1 MLRAVVRVEQR
12 VSAGLRFQILV
23 MVLSAATALAGEDA
37 QLVNQVR
44 LDAGLPALSVDARLA
59 EAAGLHAAY
68 LDRHRP
74 GQSTLAGISAHLQRA
89 GDEGF
94 SGATPDQRAL
104 AAGYPHR
111 VVRENVSIGYPD
123 AQSAM
128 SDLMGAIYHRLTFLD
143 LAADH
148 LGVAVG
154 ERARVFLLGRSDVEA
169 LCAAPP
175 AEALYR
181 RPVDCLGQAMT
192 REYYEALCSDLPQ
205 EALYRPSHP
214 VACPNGTRLD
224 GAFMERLCQ
233 APPPAARFGG
243 HGSYYVP
250 CLNGMRMDGP
260 WFDRF
265 CASPPPAAQ
274 YRASGDSYLVC
285 DDERKV
291 HAEWLE
297 SACGALPEPA
307 LYRDS
312 GRYRLPCAGDA
323 EVRVEHLD
331 AMDRARLQSRPE
343 VILWPPDRG
352 TGVPPAF
359 FIEEPD
365 PLPDLDVSG
374 YPVSVQFNPAFAERV
389 EVEDFGLYRRT
400 RSGEQAIQQLRL
412 LDADTDPHGLLD
424 THSLALFPL
433 QRLDWGADYRVWF
446 DVRVDGEPRSLEW
459 TFSTAGKGID
469 ILRADAGY
477 SRFALRN
484 GVDYLLYLPP
494 REDEPHTVLE
504 LRLSHLRSTRV
515 DTQVLDPNTL
525 RVRLEAPLCDR
536 VGLSFTEGRRVEL
549 VPVGCPG

>member
-1 MLRAVVRVEQR
+1 MFM
-12 VSAGLRFQILV
+12 SA
-23 MVLSAATALAGEDA
+23 STALAGEDA

-44 LDAGLPALSVDARLA
+44 LAAGLPELAEEPRLA
-59 EAAGLHAAY
+59 QAAGLHAAY

-74 GQSTLAGISAHLQRA
+74 AQSAPAGISAHLQRA

-123 AQSAM
+123 ARSAM
-128 SDLMGAIYHRLTFLD
+128 SDLMGAIYHRFTFLD
-143 LAADH
+143 LAADR

-154 ERARVFLLGRSDVEA
+154 ERARVYLLGRSDVEA

-181 RPVDCLGQAMT
+181 RPVDCLGRAMT
-192 REYYEALCSDLPQ
+192 REAYDALCAGLPQ
-205 EALYRPSHP
+205 EALYRPSYP
-214 VACPNGTRLD
+214 VACPDGTRLD

-233 APPPAARFGG
+233 APPAGARFGG

-250 CLNGMRMDGP
+250 CLNGLRVDGP

-265 CASPPPAAQ
+265 CANPPAAAR
-274 YRASGDSYLVC
+274 YRASGDYYLVC
-285 DDERKV
+285 EDERKV

-297 SACGALPEPA
+297 SACGALPQAA

-323 EVRVEHLD
+323 EVRVEYLD
-331 AMDRARLQSRPE
+331 AMDRARLQSLPE
-343 VILWPPDRG
+343 FVLWPPDG
-352 TGVPPAF
+352 GAEVPPAF

-365 PLPDLDVSG
+365 PLPDLNVSG

-389 EVEDFGLYRRT
+389 EVEGFGLYRRT
-400 RSGEQAIQQLRL
+400 GSGEEATGPLRL
-412 LDADTDPHGLLD
+412 LDAGSNPHGLLD
-424 THSLALFPL
+424 GHSFALFPL
-433 QRLDWGADYRVWF
+433 QRLEWGADYRAWF
-446 DVRVDGEPRSLEW
+446 DFRVDGEPRRVEW
-459 TFSTAGKGID
+459 TFGTRGKGLIT
-469 ILRADAGY
+469 LRAEADH
-477 SRFALRN
+477 SRFTLRN
-484 GVDYLLYLPP
+484 GADYLLYLPP
-494 REDEPHTVLE
+494 HEDEPHTVLS

-536 VGLSFTEGRRVEL
+536 VGLSFADGRRVEL
-549 VPVGCPG
+549 VPAGCPG